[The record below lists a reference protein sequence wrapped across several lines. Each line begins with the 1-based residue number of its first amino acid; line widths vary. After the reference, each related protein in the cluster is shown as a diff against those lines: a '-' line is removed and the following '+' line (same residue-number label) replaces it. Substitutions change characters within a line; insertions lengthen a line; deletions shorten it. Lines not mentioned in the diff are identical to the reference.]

1 MVSASPQLFGVRRPT
16 VPRGHLNPF
25 NIFLVKLHSLSYL
38 LFRLSITSSTNT
50 ASSMNPQSTPQELQ
64 AARSPSSYRSR
75 ASTFRQHASQYKW
88 LICFLAG
95 VIILIMA
102 IGLLFVAHQYYHEFG
117 GQGWLKVRDKSQEQE
132 DVFARNLFLPLKK
145 RKGWITDLQRR
156 SPEDEVP
163 FYQCGDQENSCEAY
177 NQPNICCP
185 PWAICYVGSITLS
198 GIFCCNASVS
208 QFDCQDSES
217 HPPKCLASLVEC
229 PAETGGG
236 CCPQDD
242 ICSPNGCIHI
252 LSVST
257 VGTSLDSTTTYSES
271 ATSGPDSSSISSSGT
286 NSVGLPITITNTV
299 IEAPAATSTLTKEG
313 EVAQVETGS
322 KGSVVSIL
330 FVPHSSA
337 WLLVL
342 VAVLMALR

>member
-1 MVSASPQLFGVRRPT
+1 MLLVSRLSRICYLLFCCYSCCYYVAVIFALSLRRFSLVCVPSFSSPNSRTMVSASPQLFGVRRPT

-177 NQPNICCP
+177 NQP
-185 PWAICYVGSITLS
+185 VGADLEI
-198 GIFCCNASVS
+198 
-208 QFDCQDSES
+208 
-217 HPPKCLASLVEC
+217 
-229 PAETGGG
+229 
-236 CCPQDD
+236 
-242 ICSPNGCIHI
+242 
-252 LSVST
+252 
-257 VGTSLDSTTTYSES
+257 
-271 ATSGPDSSSISSSGT
+271 
-286 NSVGLPITITNTV
+286 
-299 IEAPAATSTLTKEG
+299 
-313 EVAQVETGS
+313 
-322 KGSVVSIL
+322 
-330 FVPHSSA
+330 
-337 WLLVL
+337 
-342 VAVLMALR
+342 